1 MSLPFSRDFAVLPTI
16 LPFPHAISALRRV
29 GGSPLRLLRE
39 KLGCPPSRELSKKSL
54 MNDLD
59 QPSPLRLKPS
69 RQFPFLSRHP
79 WVHAH
84 ALAEDGRELTCGQVV
99 DLLDHDGNWI
109 ARGVI
114 NPASRLRIRLYSYDR
129 SVELGPGL
137 WKARID
143 AAINRRRLIEPFDPE
158 GAERILFSES
168 DLLSG
173 LIVDRYADCLGV
185 QFTSAGILRWREAI
199 LEHLQTKLEPRAI
212 MVRVDAKTAKH
223 EGIDPLVE
231 WYRGAELSEPVLY
244 RQNDL
249 HLAVDLRGGQKTGGY
264 LDQRQNHIAAAGY
277 LNGRRVLDVCCYA
290 GGFGL
295 VAAKRGA
302 ASVVGIDS
310 SENALQAAR
319 DAATRNQIENIEFR
333 RQDCFEELKQLS
345 DQGQTFDA
353 VILDPPRFAG
363 SRHQTE
369 SALRAYGRLNSM
381 AVDLLPPG
389 GVLITCSCSGR
400 VSRAD
405 FLNMLADV
413 GRRRRRDLILLEN
426 RGPSPDHPVA
436 ISCPETNYLKCVIA
450 QAE

>member
-1 MSLPFSRDFAVLPTI
+1 
-16 LPFPHAISALRRV
+16 
-29 GGSPLRLLRE
+29 
-39 KLGCPPSRELSKKSL
+39 

-84 ALAEDGRELTCGQVV
+84 ALAEDGRELACGQVV

-129 SVELGPGL
+129 SVELGHAL

-143 AAINRRRLIEPFDPE
+143 AAIKRRRLIEPFDPE

-199 LEHLQTKLEPRAI
+199 LEHLQAKLEPQAI

-249 HLAVDLRGGQKTGGY
+249 RLAVDLRGGQKTGGY
-264 LDQRQNHIAAAGY
+264 LDQRLNHIAAAGY
-277 LNGRRVLDVCCYA
+277 LTGRRVLDVCCYA

-295 VAAKRGA
+295 VAAKQGA
-302 ASVVGIDS
+302 ASVIGIDS

-319 DAATRNQIENIEFR
+319 DAASRNHIENIEFR